1 MCLTQAPGPTE
12 EPWSDDPGGLT
23 VLNHTKLIINST
35 HLLSAV
41 FSFRQSQ
48 VKFAAC
54 NTSYYFLK
62 SLRSLGNLTGKRI
75 AQLFWKFLI
84 PVVLQIREDRTL
96 SMDEWCFELTPICN
110 IEGICNRLMC
120 DSISN
125 VLCLYWFYL
134 CQHRC
139 SSVSVLEQG
148 SYQASH
154 FLSATF
160 MCQGTLVGNIET
172 SNINPLLTVW
182 FTILV
187 ISIWRIWYWIN

>member
-1 MCLTQAPGPTE
+1 M
-12 EPWSDDPGGLT
+12 
-23 VLNHTKLIINST
+23 
-35 HLLSAV
+35 

-62 SLRSLGNLTGKRI
+62 SLRSLGNLTGKDCST
-75 AQLFWKFLI
+75 
-84 PVVLQIREDRTL
+84 VLKISHTSYASNKRGQNTVYGWVML
-96 SMDEWCFELTPICN
+96 WVNSKICN
-110 IEGICNRLMC
+110 IEGICNHLMC
-120 DSISN
+120 DSIYN
-125 VLCLYWFYL
+125 VLCLYWLYL
-134 CQHRC
+134 CQYCC

-148 SYQASH
+148 PYQASH
-154 FLSATF
+154 LLSATF